1 MTHARIAGWGGLAL
15 SFALSIALYSRLPA
29 TIPPHFS
36 WPGPSDGTAARLATA
51 FALPVTSLLTYL
63 ITCAVL
69 RRQRA
74 AAALEIVPL
83 AKVAVFLALHVI
95 TLRAAFDPEL
105 QVRRLVLICASAFIC
120 VLGNY
125 LGKIRR
131 NRWLGIRTPWT
142 LANDE
147 VWLRTHH
154 FAARLFVAAGA
165 LSLCALTAGAP
176 VQLGVALLVS
186 ASLSSALYSYVI
198 ARRLSQQP
206 AR

>member
-1 MTHARIAGWGGLAL
+1 VSVTSARIAGWGGLAL
-15 SFALSIALYSRLPA
+15 SFALSAALYSRLPVVVPA
-29 TIPPHFS
+29 SFA
-36 WPGPSDGTAARLATA
+36 WLGAAAGTVARLCTA
-51 FALPVTSLLTYL
+51 FAVPVTSLVAYV

-95 TLRAAFDPEL
+95 MLRARFDPAL
-105 QVRRLVLICASAFIC
+105 PVRRLILICASAFIC

-131 NRWLGIRTPWT
+131 NRWVGIRTPWT

-154 FAARLFVAAGA
+154 FGARLYFLAGA

-176 VQLGVALLVS
+176 DQLGVALLFS
-186 ASLSSALYSYVI
+186 ASLASVLYSYVV
-198 ARRLSQQP
+198 ARRL
-206 AR
+206 AG